1 MRASKAAGAI
11 EALTPCDTTTSV
23 YTNYPHTRL
32 AYSLTGRTA
41 EAGAL
46 LAEVRSQCKRGAW
59 GAFLA
64 HAGIGRRRAQRAMAR
79 NGVRRNATPEIDYL
93 ADFGM
98 TLAALAASID
108 VSPSTMRR
116 AIFESEAGGIDGS

>member
-1 MRASKAAGAI
+1 MRYDDLSLHELSTHAA
-11 EALTPCDTTTSV
+11 
-23 YTNYPHTRL
+23 RL
-32 AYSLTGRTA
+32 LADGRTA

-98 TLAALAASID
+98 TLAALAASTD

-116 AIFESEAGGIDGS
+116 AILKVRRAA